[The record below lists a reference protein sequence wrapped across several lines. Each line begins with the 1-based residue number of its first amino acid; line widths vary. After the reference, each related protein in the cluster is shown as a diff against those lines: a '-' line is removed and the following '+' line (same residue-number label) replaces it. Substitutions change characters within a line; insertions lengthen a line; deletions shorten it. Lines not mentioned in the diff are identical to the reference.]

1 MHLWVGLGSQLYGW
15 LGAFLAAAALALIPF
30 VVIRRKELSS
40 TIAWILTLL
49 FLPAVGAILF
59 LLFGRD
65 RVRWP
70 AKRKRQADAM
80 VRGTVVARTGD
91 AGVGLSRAPPDLSD
105 LEKQIFQVG
114 ALLTGGSATTG
125 NRVEVLSEGHKVYD
139 ALGEAIDGA
148 KRHVHAEYYLIR
160 HDAT

>member
-15 LGAFLAAAALALIPF
+15 LGAFLAAAAFALIPF
-30 VVIRRKELSS
+30 VIIRRKEPSS

-91 AGVGLSRAPPDLSD
+91 AGVDLSRAPADLTE
-105 LEKQIFQVG
+105 LAKQMFHVG
-114 ALLTGGSATTG
+114 ALLTGGSASTG
-125 NRVEVLSEGHKVYD
+125 NRVEVLSDGKKVYEP
-139 ALGEAIDGA
+139 LGVAI
-148 KRHVHAEYYLIR
+148 HSP
-160 HDAT
+160 